1 LFGECR
7 MEQVQNDLRRSQ
19 GAKNELAERRAIE
32 RSMQRPQLMEYNN
45 EPVPTEPQPRSGGAA
60 GLARVIGAGRKKKMA
75 MKMEKE
81 VEAESEDEMHG
92 GAYKQGKM
100 LGEHI
105 KKLHGEGFLGDLVKG
120 IASLFGMGAAG
131 AGMAGAGMAG
141 AGRAGGGMA
150 GGKTYQVA
158 HAKMSPAMDGLAGQA
173 LGGQDV
179 PPGGVAPVAYGNVPQ
194 APKSFERN
202 SVGMG
207 RAGGG
212 MAGAGTLKIT
222 HSGEGMAGGEKKKKA
237 PTARGLMVSRLMKEK
252 GMSLGEASRYIK
264 EHGGV

>member
-1 LFGECR
+1 
-7 MEQVQNDLRRSQ
+7 MEQVQNDLRRAQ
-19 GAKNELAERRAIE
+19 GAKNELAERRALE
-32 RSMQRPQLMEYNN
+32 KSMQRPQLMEYNN

-60 GLARVIGAGRKKKMA
+60 GLARVVGAGRKKKAMA
-75 MKMEKE
+75 MKKAMEMEKE
-81 VEAESEDEMHG
+81 SESESEKMEG
-92 GAYKQGKM
+92 GAYSQGRM

-120 IASLFGMGAAG
+120 ISSLFGMGAAG
-131 AGMAGAGMAG
+131 GGMAG

-158 HAKMSPAMDGLAGQA
+158 HAMMSPAMDGLAGQA

-194 APKSFERN
+194 APKSFQRN

-212 MAGAGTLKIT
+212 MAGAGTLHIT
-222 HSGEGMAGGEKKKKA
+222 HSGMGAAGGEKKKRA
-237 PTARGLMVSRLMKEK
+237 PSQRGQMISRLMKEK
-252 GMSLGEASRYIK
+252 GMSLGEASKYIK